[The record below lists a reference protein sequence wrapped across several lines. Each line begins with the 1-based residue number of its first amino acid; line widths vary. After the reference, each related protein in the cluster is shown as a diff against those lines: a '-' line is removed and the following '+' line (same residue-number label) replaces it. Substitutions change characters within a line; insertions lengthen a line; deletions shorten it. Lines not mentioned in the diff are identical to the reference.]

1 MPGIFRVNIA
11 SIATWNWR
19 YVLQIQVVGNPQ
31 RRPQRL
37 KIWSRAWKN
46 LNCFVFSIIMAIIS
60 GVQWDNRPV
69 PLLLVGQP
77 QLVQH
82 EADDQREEERSPQVQ
97 WPPLL
102 WHLRPPQVWAIPP
115 FLPVRGKN
123 CAQKYCDAKYIERP
137 LGEIGQ
143 GYLILAQMLIER
155 LHRVYAV
162 KILLQVMWTI
172 CHNLRG
178 ESSQMLFL
186 TCHFNKQPIYLSIAT
201 TQNDY
206 FWAFCTWINLS
217 MYKYISL
224 FWKFNFAALEF
235 PLTRSAS
242 RPTRFHLGRSQQ
254 RRLEVIL

>member
-1 MPGIFRVNIA
+1 M
-11 SIATWNWR
+11 
-19 YVLQIQVVGNPQ
+19 LQIQVVGNPQ
-31 RRPQRL
+31 RRTQRL

-46 LNCFVFSIIMAIIS
+46 LNCFVFSIVMAIIS

-102 WHLRPPQVWAIPP
+102 WHLRPPQVWADPP

-123 CAQKYCDAKYIERP
+123 CAQKDCDAKHIERL

-155 LHRVYAV
+155 LLRVYAV

-186 TCHFNKQPIYLSIAT
+186 TCHFNKQPIYLSIT
-201 TQNDY
+201 TKQNDY

-217 MYKYISL
+217 MYMHISL
-224 FWKFNFAALEF
+224 FWNFSFAVSEF